1 MNDPSLAQYLA
12 VTGTLPKLDQL
23 AAQTVKIGFLA
34 PLSGPVE
41 SWGLPGL
48 QGATLW
54 AERLNAEGGLLVGKQ
69 RHPVEI
75 ISYDT
80 LDDPERTARGAQ
92 MLVDQER
99 VCLIMT
105 LGGTSLRAVQPFLNA
120 RKVLT
125 STLLPS
131 DLSPDTPYL
140 IAPSE
145 THPVYVVTGVQYL
158 CKTQRP
164 KSVAL
169 CAQRDAMGMPSL
181 ATYRAAF
188 KAEDVTLAAEVIYD
202 PNGSEAEAERI
213 VGEMMAADPDVL
225 CWCTSYPS
233 MVHALTEAAFKAG
246 FTGAILSCTAD
257 GYQQL
262 VDKTSRD
269 FMEGFTFQFPD
280 FDDPALADRAF
291 FQQPRNFYND
301 YIQRFPDSWSAVSWE
316 YAAILDLWRAAV
328 QRASTVSPMSVLA
341 AMKMGGQATHA
352 FGTAQWW
359 GREVFGIDNA
369 LVGDWPVVQIRK
381 GKAQIMRFASV
392 IAWLEEHE
400 ALLKAEMRELGQLW
414 QQRTADPGPVMSRR
428 VTGGL

>member
-1 MNDPSLAQYLA
+1 MRDPSLAQYLA
-12 VTGTLPKLDQL
+12 VTGILPKLDQL
-23 AAQTVKIGFLA
+23 AVQTVKIGFLA

-54 AERLNAEGGLLVGKQ
+54 AERLNAEGGLLVGRQ

-80 LDDPERTARGAQ
+80 LDDPERSASGAQ
-92 MLVDQER
+92 MLVDQEN
-99 VCLIMT
+99 VCFLMT
-105 LGGTSLRAVQPFLNA
+105 LGGSSLRAVQPYLNA

-145 THPVYVVTGVQYL
+145 THPLYVVTGVQYL
-158 CKTQRP
+158 CKTQKP

-169 CAQRDAMGMPSL
+169 CAQKDAMGMPSL

-188 KAEDVTLAAEVIYD
+188 RAEGVKLAHEVTYTPSGAEV
-202 PNGSEAEAERI
+202 EADRI
-213 VGEMMAADPDVL
+213 VAEMMAADPDVL

-233 MVHALTEAAFKAG
+233 MVHALTVAAYKADFKG
-246 FTGAILSCTAD
+246 MILSCTAD

-262 VDKTSRD
+262 VEKTSKQ

-280 FDDPALADRAF
+280 FDDPALVDRAF
-291 FQQPRNFYND
+291 FQKPRSFFDEYNE
-301 YIQRFPDSWSAVSWE
+301 RFPNSWSAVSWE
-316 YAAILDLWRAAV
+316 YAATLDLWRTAV

-341 AMKMGGQATHA
+341 AMKMGGVATHA
-352 FGTAQWW
+352 FGKAHWW
-359 GREVFGIDNA
+359 GRDVFGIDNA
-369 LVGDWPVVQIRK
+369 LVGDWPVVQVRN
-381 GKAQIMRFASV
+381 GKARIMRYASV
-392 IAWLEEHE
+392 IDWLNDHEE
-400 ALLKAEMRELGQLW
+400 LLKVEMRELGQLW
-414 QQRTADPGPVMSRR
+414 QQRTADRSPMISRE
-428 VTGGL
+428 VSSSL

>member
-12 VTGTLPKLDQL
+12 ATGTLPKLDQL
-23 AAQTVKIGFLA
+23 ATQTVKIGFLA

-41 SWGLPGL
+41 NWGLPGL

-54 AERLNAEGGLLVGKQ
+54 AERLNADGGLLVGTQ
-69 RHPVEI
+69 RHLVEI

-80 LDDPERTARGAQ
+80 IDDPERTARGAQ
-92 MLVDQER
+92 MLVDQQR
-99 VCLIMT
+99 VCLILT

-145 THPVYVVTGVQYL
+145 THPVYVVTGVQYV
-158 CKTQRP
+158 CKTVKP
-164 KSVAL
+164 KTVSL
-169 CAQRDAMGMPSL
+169 CAQEDAMGMPSL

-188 KAEDVTLAAEVIYD
+188 KAEGVTLAHEVTYD
-202 PNGSEAEAERI
+202 PNGAELEAERI
-213 VGEMMAADPDVL
+213 VSEMMDVNPDVL

-233 MVHALTEAAFKAG
+233 MVHALTEAAYRAG
-246 FTGAILSCTAD
+246 FKGAILSCTAD

-262 VDKTSRD
+262 VEKTSRD

-280 FDDPALADRAF
+280 FDDPAMADRAF

-301 YIQRFPDSWSAVSWE
+301 YVKRFPGSWSAVSWE
-316 YAAILDLWRAAV
+316 YAAILDLWRSAV

-352 FGTAQWW
+352 FGNARWW
-359 GREVFGIDNA
+359 GLEVFGIDNA

-381 GKAQIMRFASV
+381 GKARIMQFAS
-392 IAWLEEHE
+392 IIDWIDENEE
-400 ALLKAEMRELGQLW
+400 LLKAEMRDLGQLW
-414 QQRTADPGPVMSRR
+414 QQRAADSGPMMSRT
-428 VTGGL
+428 VSGGL